1 MSFLFT
7 QQVRRATQ
15 GTVGPGIQ
23 REPVPVPG
31 LPLRVHRDVPAIKVS
46 TSRSSSMPSTRGEPS
61 NRTRCR
67 HRLDLHSTDE
77 RQRDIADALGELA
90 GRGAETEDNP
100 GTRDGSRRSI
110 GHATATEKCL
120 VKINKKTG
128 EKASDVLLRLCGAK
142 RARTADPLLAK
153 QVLFQLSYS
162 PA

>member
-46 TSRSSSMPSTRGEPS
+46 TSRSSSMPSTRGEPP
-61 NRTRCR
+61 NRTRR
-67 HRLDLHSTDE
+67 RRRRLDLHSTDE

-90 GRGAETEDNP
+90 AGELKRRT
-100 GTRDGSRRSI
+100 SRAQRRKS
-110 GHATATEKCL
+110 
-120 VKINKKTG
+120 
-128 EKASDVLLRLCGAK
+128 AS
-142 RARTADPLLAK
+142 
-153 QVLFQLSYS
+153 
-162 PA
+162 

>member
-31 LPLRVHRDVPAIKVS
+31 LPLRVHRDGPAIKVS

-61 NRTRCR
+61 NRTRR
-67 HRLDLHSTDE
+67 RRRRLDLHSTDE

-90 GRGAETEDNP
+90 A
-100 GTRDGSRRSI
+100 GSLNGGQT
-110 GHATATEKCL
+110 GHAGRQPEVDRAATGTATEKCL
-120 VKINKKTG
+120 VKINTKAK
-128 EKASDVLLRLCGAK
+128 EKASDLLLRLCGAK

-153 QVLFQLSYS
+153 VVAA
-162 PA
+162 PV